1 MKILITG
8 FSAFLTHKENPSEML
23 TKELTD
29 SSLETLILPVSYY
42 KAKDLLISTIKEKQ
56 PDLILSFGLASGRDS
71 ITIEKYAYNEMKA
84 SVADEDGVKMT
95 GQPVSFFLRDRLET
109 SLSLEPLVKELKKR
123 GHSVKISTDP
133 GRFCCNEVYYLALR
147 SGLPCLFIH
156 LPELEKTSLDEDVS
170 FAKDLIALLKR

>member
-23 TKELTD
+23 VKELAGSD
-29 SSLETLILPVSYY
+29 IETLILPVSYY
-42 KAKDLLISTIKEKQ
+42 KAKDLLLAAIREKQ
-56 PDLILSFGLASGRDS
+56 PDLIVSFGLASGREG

-84 SVADEDGVKMT
+84 SLADEDGVKMN
-95 GQPVSFFLRDRLET
+95 GEPVSFFLRDRFET
-109 SLSLEPLVKELKKR
+109 AIPLEPLVKELKKD

-147 SGLPCLFIH
+147 SGLPALFVH
-156 LPELEKTSLDEDVS
+156 FPELEKTPLDEDVS
-170 FAKDLIALLKR
+170 FAKDLLTLLKR